1 MEVDRGPLAGH
12 SILVLE
18 DEPLLAL
25 ELNSTLSDAG
35 ASVHMAM
42 DGESALQ
49 AIEVLGTSAA
59 VLDMN
64 LGRED
69 CSSVC
74 ERLSDLGIPFVFFT
88 GAARPDI
95 MLKWPHIPV
104 LTKIARK
111 QRIIGVLAGL
121 THSGKLP
128 QPTARGTVAAAA
140 P

>member
-1 MEVDRGPLAGH
+1 MELGRGPLAGH

-35 ASVHMAM
+35 ASVYMAM
-42 DGESALQ
+42 DGETALR
-49 AIEVLGTSAA
+49 AIEVHGTSAA

-74 ERLSDLGIPFVFFT
+74 ERLSDGGIPFVFFT

-95 MLKWPHIPV
+95 MLRWPNTPV
-104 LTKIARK
+104 LTKLARK

-121 THSGKLP
+121 TIGAEHPGNLCN
-128 QPTARGTVAAAA
+128 
-140 P
+140 